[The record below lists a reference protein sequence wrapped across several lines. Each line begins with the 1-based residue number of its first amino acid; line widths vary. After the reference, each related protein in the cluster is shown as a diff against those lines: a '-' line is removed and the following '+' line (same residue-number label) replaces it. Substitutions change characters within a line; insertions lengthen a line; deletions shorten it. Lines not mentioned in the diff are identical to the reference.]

1 MIPFSGS
8 SGPPQL
14 TPIAAQSGVISFLT
28 ASNMFAMVSSFPVV
42 SKRIFPS
49 TVRPPPRTTAHFVPP
64 MSIPMYFFVL
74 IIFPVFIHSIDS
86 SSFVSFCLT
95 LSSFFATTDA

>member
-8 SGPPQL
+8 SGP
-14 TPIAAQSGVISFLT
+14 AAADAYRRAVRRYQFSHGVKYVCYGLVLPGRLK
-28 ASNMFAMVSSFPVV
+28 AYLPVD
-42 SKRIFPS
+42 S
-49 TVRPPPRTTAHFVPP
+49 PPAAATTAHFVPP

-74 IIFPVFIHSIDS
+74 IFSCLHSSIDS